1 MTFSPEPVPDQSAP
15 LRAAVRYGVIGL
27 IALAVIGSIIA
38 FVAAG
43 LPGLWGALIGVA
55 VGGGFILCT
64 ALAVLFTEKLPPA
77 TSGAVLLGSWL
88 LKMILAILVLGVLK
102 GMDFYS
108 KQALVIV
115 MVLALIIVLGAET
128 YGLLKVKVPYV
139 TPTRSDAAPTQQDG
153 PSGEPESDEK

>member
-1 MTFSPEPVPDQSAP
+1 MRTVSFEPEPVPDQSAP

-27 IALAVIGSIIA
+27 IALAVVGSAIA
-38 FVAAG
+38 AAVAG

-64 ALAVLFTEKLPPA
+64 GLAVLFTEKLPPA

-88 LKMILAILVLGVLK
+88 LKMILAVLVLGILK

-108 KQALVIV
+108 KSALVIV

-128 YGLLKVKVPYV
+128 YGLLRVKVPYV
-139 TPTRSDAAPTQQDG
+139 QPTPSEG
-153 PSGEPESDEK
+153 PVADRKDDDQ